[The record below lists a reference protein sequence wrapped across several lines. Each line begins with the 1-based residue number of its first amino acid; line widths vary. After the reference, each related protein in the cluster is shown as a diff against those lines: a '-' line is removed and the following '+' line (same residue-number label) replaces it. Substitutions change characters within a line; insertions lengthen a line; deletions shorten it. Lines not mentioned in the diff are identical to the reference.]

1 MDEQKNSDRLYW
13 LKLKRDFFKRH
24 DVKVVEKMENGK
36 DYILFYLKLLCE
48 SLDHNGNLRF
58 SDTIPYDE
66 AMLSAI
72 TDVDIDK
79 VRSAM
84 KIFINLNLIEVLEDK
99 TIFMREVEKMTGS
112 ESKWAEIKRL
122 QRAELGQ
129 CPKLVQ
135 QLSKNVQQENRDKSI
150 ESITNIY
157 YVGQP
162 DGKRSFLSEI
172 KEIVAYLNEKIGTV
186 YKPDCKNTQ
195 TCIKARL
202 NEGFTVDDFKKV
214 IDKKSAEWLH
224 NSEMAKF
231 LRPQTLFSPKFES
244 YLNEPVATSSG
255 QAKQTSGWLGT
266 TGEIDYGED

>member
-1 MDEQKNSDRLYW
+1 MEEQKTSDRLYW

-58 SDTIPYDE
+58 SDTIPYNE

-99 TIFMREVEKMTGS
+99 TIFMREVEKMAGS
-112 ESKWAEIKRL
+112 ETKWAEIKRL

-129 CPKLVQ
+129 CPKPVQ

-150 ESITNIY
+150 E
-157 YVGQP
+157 
-162 DGKRSFLSEI
+162 LSLI
-172 KEIVAYLNEKIGTV
+172 HI
-186 YKPDCKNTQ
+186 
-195 TCIKARL
+195 
-202 NEGFTVDDFKKV
+202 
-214 IDKKSAEWLH
+214 
-224 NSEMAKF
+224 
-231 LRPQTLFSPKFES
+231 
-244 YLNEPVATSSG
+244 
-255 QAKQTSGWLGT
+255 
-266 TGEIDYGED
+266 